1 MGVAVSVVS
10 ALEAEAALEVLEV
23 VVVVVVIVVGL
34 FLLDLWSG
42 SSSDKCDT
50 ARDRPIAP
58 IHRKNKSPRNFEN
71 K

>member
-10 ALEAEAALEVLEV
+10 ALEAEAALEVLE
-23 VVVVVVIVVGL
+23 VVVVVIVVGL

>member
-1 MGVAVSVVS
+1 MGIAVSVVS

-23 VVVVVVIVVGL
+23 VVAVVIVVGL
-34 FLLDLWSG
+34 FLLDLWFG

-58 IHRKNKSPRNFEN
+58 IHRRTKP
-71 K
+71 

>member
-1 MGVAVSVVS
+1 MGIAVSVVS

-23 VVVVVVIVVGL
+23 VVVVVIVVGL
-34 FLLDLWSG
+34 FLLDLWFG

-58 IHRKNKSPRNFEN
+58 IHRRTKP
-71 K
+71 

>member
-1 MGVAVSVVS
+1 MGVVVSVVS

-23 VVVVVVIVVGL
+23 VVVVIVVGL
-34 FLLDLWSG
+34 FLLDLWFG

-58 IHRKNKSPRNFEN
+58 IHRRTKSPRNFE
-71 K
+71 KK

>member
-23 VVVVVVIVVGL
+23 VVAVVIVVGL
-34 FLLDLWSG
+34 FLLDLWFG

-58 IHRKNKSPRNFEN
+58 IHRRTKP
-71 K
+71 